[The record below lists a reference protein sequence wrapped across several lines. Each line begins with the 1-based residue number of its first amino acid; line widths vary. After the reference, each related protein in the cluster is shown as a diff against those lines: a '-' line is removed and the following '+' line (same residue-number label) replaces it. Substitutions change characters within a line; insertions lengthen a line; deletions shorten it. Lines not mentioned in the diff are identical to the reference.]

1 MAEVKAARNKMAK
14 KASTKGQRTSNQRF
28 TSLERLVRAG
38 FRQTEVRFRRTETR
52 FTRLEENSRRAQKRT
67 ERRFRLGSL
76 DLGNLRK
83 EINSRFTVVED
94 RIDRLATHVDG
105 FIKLHLNQNSLPI
118 PAVFVAF
125 WALVNFVAKS

>member
-1 MAEVKAARNKMAK
+1 MAK
-14 KASTKGQRTSNQRF
+14 KASTKGQRTINQRF

-67 ERRFRLGSL
+67 ERRFRLASL

-83 EINSRFTVVED
+83 EINGRFTVVED
-94 RIDRLATHVDG
+94 RIDQLANHVDG
-105 FIKLHLNQNSLPI
+105 FIKLHETLDIEMKVMKEQMNRFEARLSRLEATRP
-118 PAVFVAF
+118 
-125 WALVNFVAKS
+125 S